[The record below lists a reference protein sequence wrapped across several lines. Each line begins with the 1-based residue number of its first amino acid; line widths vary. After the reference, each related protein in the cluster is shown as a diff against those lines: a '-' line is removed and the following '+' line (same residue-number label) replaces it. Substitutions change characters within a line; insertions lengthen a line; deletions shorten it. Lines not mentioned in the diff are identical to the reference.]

1 MTYCSNEE
9 NKPPQFFCY
18 MVKHELR
25 VKNHWLSAE
34 SLKAQVEIQRC
45 ELKGTRYKFNP
56 RFKSWNPRVKSL
68 NLLVASLNLRVTSSN
83 PRVTSSNLR
92 VPE

>member
-9 NKPPQFFCY
+9 NKPPQFLCF

-25 VKNHWLSAE
+25 VTNHWLSAE

-45 ELKGTRYKFNP
+45 ELKGTRYKFNA
-56 RFKSWNPRVKSL
+56 RFKS
-68 NLLVASLNLRVTSSN
+68 
-83 PRVTSSNLR
+83 
-92 VPE
+92 

>member
-9 NKPPQFFCY
+9 NKLPQFFCY

-25 VKNHWLSAE
+25 VTNHWLSAE

-45 ELKGTRYKFNP
+45 ELKGTRYKFI
-56 RFKSWNPRVKSL
+56 PRVKSL
-68 NLLVASLNLRVTSSN
+68 NLLVASSNLRVTSSN

>member
-9 NKPPQFFCY
+9 NKLPQFFCY

-25 VKNHWLSAE
+25 VINHWLSAE
-34 SLKAQVEIQRC
+34 RLKAQVEIQRC
-45 ELKGTRYKFNP
+45 ELKGTRYKFSP
-56 RFKSWNPRVKSL
+56 RVKGWNSRVKSL
-68 NLLVASLNLRVTSSN
+68 NWLFASSNLRVTSSK
-83 PRVTSSNLR
+83 PWLTSSNLT